1 MNTFGVALRVSTFGE
16 SHGKGIGCVIDGI
29 PAGLRIDEEFI
40 HSQMLLR
47 QGGRNAYAT
56 ARKEADEVEILSGVF
71 NGVST
76 GAPIGLYIANN
87 ASKSK
92 DYENIK
98 DIFRPSH
105 ADFTY
110 FHKYGIRDY
119 RGGGR
124 ASARE
129 SALRVASG
137 AIAKLLL
144 QEFGITV
151 YGGIIGVG
159 GIQTSRLDFSLQDFA
174 RAQDDEIFALDENL
188 AQAQKDCVLNAKRA
202 HDSVGGVAL
211 IKAFGVPIG
220 LGEPLYHKLDS
231 AIGALMLGLNGVKA
245 VEIGSGQQASTMQG
259 SEYNDCMD
267 SRGFITNHSGGVLGG
282 ISNGEEI
289 IVRVYFKPTP
299 SISLP
304 QSTQDVQAQV
314 QTCEVKGRHDPC
326 IAIRGSVVTQAQ
338 LALILADLLL
348 LNASA
353 KLSHLKTIYAKDL

>member
-40 HSQMLLR
+40 RSQMLLR

-56 ARKEADEVEILSGVF
+56 PRKEADEVEIISGVF
-71 NGVST
+71 NGIST
-76 GAPIGLYIANN
+76 GAPIGLFIANN

-144 QEFGITV
+144 KEFGITV
-151 YGGIIGVG
+151 WGGIIGVG
-159 GIQTSRLDFSLQDFA
+159 DIQSTHLDFSIKDFE
-174 RAQDDEIFALDENL
+174 RALDCEIFALDESK
-188 AQAQKDCVLNAKRA
+188 AQLQKDRVLEAKRA

-211 IKAFGVPIG
+211 LKAFGVPIG
-220 LGEPLYHKLDS
+220 LGEPLYYKLDC

-245 VEIGSGQQASTMQG
+245 VEIGAGRESSTLKG

-267 SRGFITNHSGGVLGG
+267 SKGFMSNRSGGVLGG

-289 IVRVYFKPTP
+289 VVRVYFKPTP

-304 QSTQDVQAQV
+304 QSTQDTQGRV

-326 IAIRGSVVTQAQ
+326 IAIRGSVVAQAQ

-353 KLSHLKTIYAKDL
+353 KLSHLKKIYT

>member
-1 MNTFGVALRVSTFGE
+1 MNTFGTRLRVSTFGE
-16 SHGKGIGCVIDGI
+16 SHGKGIGCVVDGI
-29 PAGLRIDEEFI
+29 PAGLRIDEDFI
-40 HSQMLLR
+40 HAQMLLR

-76 GAPIGLYIANN
+76 GAPIGLYIANS

-98 DIFRPSH
+98 DMFRPSH

-144 QEFGITV
+144 QEFGVRIG
-151 YGGIIGVG
+151 GGIIGVG
-159 GIQTSRLDFSLQDFA
+159 EIQSPRLDFGLSDFE
-174 RAQDDEIFALDENL
+174 RAQECEIFALDENL
-188 AQAQKDCVLNAKRA
+188 SQAQKECVLEAKRA
-202 HDSVGGVAL
+202 RDSVGGVAL
-211 IKAFGVPIG
+211 IKAFCVPIG
-220 LGEPLYHKLDS
+220 LGEPLYYKLDS

-245 VEIGSGQQASTMQG
+245 VEIGAGRESAMMKG

-267 SRGFITNHSGGVLGG
+267 SQGFMSNRSGGVLGG

-289 IVRVYFKPTP
+289 VVRVYFKPTP

-304 QSTQDVQAQV
+304 QSTQDTQGAV

-326 IAIRGSVVTQAQ
+326 IAIRGSVVAQAQ

-353 KLSHLKTIYAKDL
+353 KLSYLKKIYT